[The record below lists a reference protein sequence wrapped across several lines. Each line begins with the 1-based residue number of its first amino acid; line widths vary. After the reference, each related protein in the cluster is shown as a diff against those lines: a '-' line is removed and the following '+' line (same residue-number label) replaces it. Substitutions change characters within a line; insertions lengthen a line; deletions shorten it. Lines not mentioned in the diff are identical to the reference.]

1 MKPENWQQLDQLFHS
16 ALEHEPSER
25 AAFLDEA
32 CGGDDSLRKQV
43 EALLAAHDEAAS
55 FIEKPAIEVE
65 ARFVASDKN
74 ELTAG
79 QTIGHYQIV
88 SKLGVGGMAEVY
100 LAKDTT
106 LGRKVALKLLPFDFT
121 RDIDRVRRF
130 QQEAR
135 AASALN
141 HPNII
146 TIHEVGQVDQRHF
159 IATEFIDG
167 ETLRQQISRNRSR
180 ATGDG
185 GGTSRTSLPLHE
197 VLKIAI
203 QTADALAAAHEAGIV
218 HRDIKPENIMV
229 RRRDAYI
236 KVLDFGL
243 AKLTEGVGV
252 AVDTEGP
259 TKAQVKTSV
268 GLVMGTVNYM
278 SPEQTRGE
286 QVDVRT
292 DIWSIG
298 VVLYELVAGCA
309 PFERPTPSEVIA
321 LILER
326 EPPPLTQYVRKIPSE
341 LERIISKSLI
351 KDREQRY
358 QTAED
363 LLVDLRHLQKRLEVG
378 TELDRSEGPVSV
390 PAQLARTNHEVFAK
404 VTRNRR
410 STALAAVSLI
420 LMIAALI
427 YFFYLPTNIKK
438 VDSIAVLPLVN
449 VSGDPDSDF
458 LSEGISEELINS
470 FSRFPQLRVSPRTTT
485 FHYKGKEIDPRQ
497 LGRELGVQSIL
508 TGKLMRRG
516 DMLVLQVELV
526 ETSTGSQVWG
536 QGYDYRMSDLLA
548 LKQVLARDIT
558 LKLRSKL
565 TGEDEKRLTKG
576 DTSTPEAYQSYL
588 RGMHLRNSRIAANLH
603 KAMDQFQ
610 QAISQDPDYALAY
623 VGLADC
629 YISLERYAGTPSIET
644 MPKARAAIGRALQ
657 IDDSIAEAHSSLG
670 MIELYSWNFNES
682 ERENKLAIE
691 LRPDYSRAHLTYYL
705 YLKWMGRFDE
715 AMAEA
720 NLAQQLEP
728 LSTIIGINV
737 AQIHMVKGELDAAI
751 EAAMKNLELDAAF
764 VETHRTLGV
773 LYRKQGRYNLA
784 ISEFEKA
791 LDLSG
796 RQSFVLDDLAV
807 CYAIAGKK
815 AHARAILGEL
825 EEKYYK
831 REALGQNLANVY
843 AALDD
848 REQAFGWLEKDF
860 QTHSG
865 FLPEIAVA
873 GNRTDIMQKKLS
885 GDPRWHNL
893 LRRIWLPQN

>member
-1 MKPENWQQLDQLFHS
+1 
-16 ALEHEPSER
+16 
-25 AAFLDEA
+25 
-32 CGGDDSLRKQV
+32 
-43 EALLAAHDEAAS
+43 
-55 FIEKPAIEVE
+55 
-65 ARFVASDKN
+65 
-74 ELTAG
+74 
-79 QTIGHYQIV
+79 
-88 SKLGVGGMAEVY
+88 
-100 LAKDTT
+100 
-106 LGRKVALKLLPFDFT
+106 
-121 RDIDRVRRF
+121 
-130 QQEAR
+130 
-135 AASALN
+135 
-141 HPNII
+141 
-146 TIHEVGQVDQRHF
+146 
-159 IATEFIDG
+159 
-167 ETLRQQISRNRSR
+167 
-180 ATGDG
+180 
-185 GGTSRTSLPLHE
+185 
-197 VLKIAI
+197 
-203 QTADALAAAHEAGIV
+203 
-218 HRDIKPENIMV
+218 
-229 RRRDAYI
+229 
-236 KVLDFGL
+236 
-243 AKLTEGVGV
+243 
-252 AVDTEGP
+252 
-259 TKAQVKTSV
+259 
-268 GLVMGTVNYM
+268 
-278 SPEQTRGE
+278 
-286 QVDVRT
+286 
-292 DIWSIG
+292 
-298 VVLYELVAGCA
+298 
-309 PFERPTPSEVIA
+309 
-321 LILER
+321 
-326 EPPPLTQYVRKIPSE
+326 
-341 LERIISKSLI
+341 
-351 KDREQRY
+351 
-358 QTAED
+358 
-363 LLVDLRHLQKRLEVG
+363 
-378 TELDRSEGPVSV
+378 
-390 PAQLARTNHEVFAK
+390 
-404 VTRNRR
+404 
-410 STALAAVSLI
+410 
-420 LMIAALI
+420 
-427 YFFYLPTNIKK
+427 
-438 VDSIAVLPLVN
+438 
-449 VSGDPDSDF
+449 
-458 LSEGISEELINS
+458 
-470 FSRFPQLRVSPRTTT
+470 
-485 FHYKGKEIDPRQ
+485 
-497 LGRELGVQSIL
+497 
-508 TGKLMRRG
+508 
-516 DMLVLQVELV
+516 
-526 ETSTGSQVWG
+526 
-536 QGYDYRMSDLLA
+536 
-548 LKQVLARDIT
+548 
-558 LKLRSKL
+558 
-565 TGEDEKRLTKG
+565 
-576 DTSTPEAYQSYL
+576 
-588 RGMHLRNSRIAANLH
+588 MHLRNSRIAANLH

-893 LRRIWLPQN
+893 LRRIGLPQN